1 MLGMFY
7 EVKKKVTPEP
17 DNSSHFSVWV
27 VIDESLID
35 APVVFTQINNA
46 PESYLMEWSD
56 LKTVVPSGTRHF
68 QLYFLSPPPSALIL

>member
-1 MLGMFY
+1 MWWMLGMFY

-35 APVVFTQINNA
+35 TPVVFTQINNA
-46 PESYLMEWSD
+46 TESSLMGYESTA
-56 LKTVVPSGTRHF
+56 KTGEICDSRSGGRSGIFKRHR
-68 QLYFLSPPPSALIL
+68 

>member
-46 PESYLMEWSD
+46 TESYLMEWSTA
-56 LKTVVPSGTRHF
+56 KTGEICENTGGGRSGIFKRHR
-68 QLYFLSPPPSALIL
+68 

>member
-46 PESYLMEWSD
+46 TESYLKEWSTA
-56 LKTVVPSGTRHF
+56 KTGEICENRGGGRSGIFKRHR
-68 QLYFLSPPPSALIL
+68 